1 MGLGVLRI
9 IGLAVALIGFGM
21 LVFPEATRRLLLAVG
36 VRWEPDPQRRVAS
49 WLLVLLGLT
58 IVVLSRVVR

>member
-9 IGLAVALIGFGM
+9 IGLALALAGFGM
-21 LVFPEATRRLLLAVG
+21 LVFPEVTSRLLLGVG
-36 VRWEPDPQRRVAS
+36 VRWAPDPERRVAS

-58 IVVLSRVVR
+58 VVVLSRIVH

>member
-9 IGLAVALIGFGM
+9 IGLAIALTGFAM
-21 LVFPEATRRLLLAVG
+21 LVFPEVTRRLLLGAG
-36 VRWEPDPQRRVAS
+36 IRWEPDPQRRVAS

-58 IVVLSRVVR
+58 IVVLGRLVR

>member
-1 MGLGVLRI
+1 MGLGVLRLV
-9 IGLAVALIGFGM
+9 GLAFAAIGVIM
-21 LVFPEATRRLLLAVG
+21 LVAPELARRVLLAAG

-49 WLLVLLGLT
+49 WGLVILGLV